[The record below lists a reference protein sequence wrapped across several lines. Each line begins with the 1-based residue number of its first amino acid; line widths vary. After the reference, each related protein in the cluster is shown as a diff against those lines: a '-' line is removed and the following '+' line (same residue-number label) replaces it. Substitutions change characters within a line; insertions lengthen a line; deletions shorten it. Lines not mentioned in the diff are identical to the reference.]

1 MIIIIILQSVIVGW
15 LLLNLFDLLAHTY
28 NAYNIACEYMGTRK
42 REKCA
47 IFMAQKKHGIGQCHL
62 FFLHSKIAFHY
73 CTYYFIDDY
82 TRVLE
87 CCDWYAC
94 CFSCFCMFWNAQS
107 TRCFCWT
114 SRTVEQLWFFR
125 VKNRLMQPFLLAF
138 CFARDVSLDPVLFFS
153 THPVHFTLFNHLSIK
168 NFSNGILT
176 SFPEDFPGL
185 QMIFHGKST
194 EKLYEQLFRHRE
206 PSRGTR
212 EKPNYYHR
220 KVWVANLIKNT
231 QQTNEIKLQENE
243 VKRVINQSWIIHLI
257 HKCWFKCFLKKK
269 VLFVRSCLNKF
280 SIKLFPLHQIKWMK
294 CGMLRCF
301 AISHEMKISLLLVIN
316 PFSWFSL
323 SVELPNATCIYH

>member
-153 THPVHFTLFNHLSIK
+153 TLSSALHIIQSFEYQKLFKWHSHLLPRR
-168 NFSNGILT
+168 FSGLAN
-176 SFPEDFPGL
+176 DFPWK
-185 QMIFHGKST
+185 IN
-194 EKLYEQLFRHRE
+194 RE
-206 PSRGTR
+206 
-212 EKPNYYHR
+212 
-220 KVWVANLIKNT
+220 I
-231 QQTNEIKLQENE
+231 
-243 VKRVINQSWIIHLI
+243 
-257 HKCWFKCFLKKK
+257 
-269 VLFVRSCLNKF
+269 VRTT
-280 SIKLFPLHQIKWMK
+280 IP
-294 CGMLRCF
+294 
-301 AISHEMKISLLLVIN
+301 
-316 PFSWFSL
+316 
-323 SVELPNATCIYH
+323 T